1 MKITVS
7 DLQKQAKQASTLKKK
22 KKSEDSTKHYRQN
35 RSGEDFIY
43 QLHIP
48 FRIHMAEVTAEEFYI
63 ATKIEDSQGRHN
75 R

>member
-43 QLHIP
+43 
-48 FRIHMAEVTAEEFYI
+48 
-63 ATKIEDSQGRHN
+63 
-75 R
+75 